1 MRYHPLMQKV
11 ALILVLVAA
20 LLGGCQANGTT
31 SRPFVDFDGHR
42 YFVDIADDD
51 QSRARGLM
59 FVDEMADNR
68 GMFFI
73 FRREA
78 PRSFWM
84 RNTRIPLDIIYLDRD
99 LNVVSISEDTPPCR
113 TRRCP
118 SYPSEGPAQFVL
130 ELNAGQAAAIG
141 LDPGDRVQVGNIELP
156 RR

>member
-1 MRYHPLMQKV
+1 MRKLTPF
-11 ALILVLVAA
+11 ILLLTA
-20 LLGGCQANGTT
+20 LLAGCQASGNTGR
-31 SRPFVDFDGHR
+31 SFVEFEGHR

-68 GMFFI
+68 GMVFI

-99 LNVVSISEDTPPCR
+99 LRVVSIAADTPPCR
-113 TRRCP
+113 TRQCP

-141 LDPGDRVQVGNIELP
+141 LDPGEQIQIENIELTA
-156 RR
+156 R

>member
-1 MRYHPLMQKV
+1 MQKT
-11 ALILVLVAA
+11 ASLILVLIA
-20 LLGGCQANGTT
+20 LLAGCQANGHT
-31 SRPFVDFDGHR
+31 SRAFVDFEGHR

-59 FVDEMADNR
+59 FVDEMADNH

-73 FRREA
+73 FPREA

-99 LNVVSISEDTPPCR
+99 LQVVSISEDTPPCR
-113 TRRCP
+113 IRRCP
-118 SYPSEGPAQFVL
+118 SYPSDAPAQFVL

-141 LDPGDRVQVGNIELP
+141 LAPGEQIQLGNIELP

>member
-1 MRYHPLMQKV
+1 MPKARL
-11 ALILVLVAA
+11 LILLLAA
-20 LLGGCQANGTT
+20 LLIGCQANGTI
-31 SRPFVDFDGHR
+31 SGPYVDFEGHR
-42 YFVDIADDD
+42 YVVDIADDD
-51 QSRARGLM
+51 RSRAQGLM
-59 FVDEMADNR
+59 FVDEMAENR

-73 FRREA
+73 FPSEA

-84 RNTRIPLDIIYLDRD
+84 RNTRIPLDIIYLDRN
-99 LNVVSISEDTPPCR
+99 LRVVSISADTPPCR

-141 LDPGDRVQVGNIELP
+141 LDPGDQIQVGNIELP